1 MTHIDG
7 TSLYAADDGK
17 MFVRR
22 SDGFIMGDGIDM
34 GLNDSIDNYE
44 ERPFTEEERAAF
56 WESMGVDDPK
66 REGEGG

>member
-1 MTHIDG
+1 MSYDENERIYTAADG
-7 TSLYAADDGK
+7 T
-17 MFVRR
+17 MFVRK
-22 SDGFIMGDGIDM
+22 SDGEVFGDDLQLGV
-34 GLNDSIDNYE
+34 GDSIENYE